1 MRFGF
6 HISINGGFNKVV
18 ERALKKECQTIQ
30 LFSRNPRGWSFGK
43 LDMNAITEFKQAIK
57 QSDISPVF
65 VHMPYLPNL
74 ATQDK
79 IAFKKSLDSLIAE
92 LERCDIIGAQFLIM
106 HIGRRMQ
113 STEAQAFKKVS
124 QGINTAFKKVKNQ
137 VRLLMENTAGM
148 GTEIG
153 YNFTHIKEIFDRVED
168 NDRLGVVID
177 TAHIFEA
184 GYPIHTRQGL
194 DKTLREFDEL
204 VGIQKLHLLHLN
216 DSKTDFNSR
225 VDRHW
230 HIGEGKIGL
239 DGFRNIVNHSL
250 LKHLPGI
257 METPRKDEKEDLKNM
272 KVIRGLVKHNKTF

>member
-6 HISINGGFNKVV
+6 HISITGGFNKVV
-18 ERALKKECQTIQ
+18 ERALAKQCQTIQ
-30 LFSRNPRGWSFGK
+30 LFSRNPRGWNFGK
-43 LDMNAITEFKQAIK
+43 LDMNDIREFQQAVKQA
-57 QSDISPVF
+57 DISPVF

-79 IAFKKSLDSLIAE
+79 TGFQKSLDSLIAE
-92 LERCDIIGAQFLIM
+92 LERCELIGAQFLIM

-113 STEAQAFKKVS
+113 STEAQALKKVS
-124 QGINTAFKKVKNQ
+124 QGVNIAFKKVKNQ

-148 GTEIG
+148 GSEIG
-153 YNFTHIKEIFDRVED
+153 YNFTHIKEIFNRVED
-168 NDRLGVVID
+168 NDRLGVIID

-184 GYPIHTRQGL
+184 GYPIHTKQGL
-194 DKTLREFDEL
+194 DKTLKELDEL
-204 VGIQKLHLLHLN
+204 VGIQRLHLLHLN
-216 DSKTDFNSR
+216 DSKTDFDSR

-239 DGFRNIVNHSL
+239 ESFKNIVNHPL
-250 LKHLPGI
+250 LRHLPGI

-272 KVIRGLVKHNKTF
+272 KIIKRISQYN

>member
-18 ERALKKECQTIQ
+18 ERALSKQCQTIQ
-30 LFSRNPRGWSFGK
+30 LFSRNPRGWNFGN
-43 LDMNAITEFKQAIK
+43 LNINDIREYQQAIK

-74 ATQDK
+74 ATQDR
-79 IAFKKSLDSLIAE
+79 IAFKKSLNSLTAE

-106 HIGRRMQ
+106 HIGRRMD
-113 STEAQAFKKVS
+113 SSEKQALAKVS
-124 QGINTAFKKVKNQ
+124 QGINTSFHEVKNS
-137 VRLLMENTAGM
+137 VKLLLENTAGM
-148 GTEIG
+148 GSEIG
-153 YNFTHIKEIFDRVED
+153 YNFIQIKEIFDRVED

-184 GYPIHTRQGL
+184 GYPIHTKQGL
-194 DKTLREFDEL
+194 DKTLKEFDEL
-204 VGIQKLHLLHLN
+204 VGIQRLHLLHLN
-216 DSKTDFNSR
+216 DSKTDFDSR

-239 DGFRNIVNHSL
+239 EGFKNIVNHPL
-250 LKHLPGI
+250 LRHLSGI

-272 KVIRGLVKHNKTF
+272 KVIRRLVKHN

>member
-6 HISINGGFNKVV
+6 HISIGKGFNKVV

-30 LFSRNPRGWSFGK
+30 LFSRNPRGWNFSK
-43 LDMNAITEFKQAIK
+43 LDMNDIREFQQAVKQA
-57 QSDISPVF
+57 DISPVF

-79 IAFKKSLDSLIAE
+79 ITFKKSLDSLIVE
-92 LERCDIIGAQFLIM
+92 LKRCELIDAQFLIM

-113 STEAQAFKKVS
+113 STEAQALKKVS
-124 QGINTAFKKVKNQ
+124 QGINIAFKKVKNQ

-148 GTEIG
+148 GSEIG
-153 YNFTHIKEIFDRVED
+153 YNFTQIKEIFDRVED
-168 NDRLGVVID
+168 IDRLGVVID

-184 GYPIHTRQGL
+184 GYPIHTKQGL

-204 VGIQKLHLLHLN
+204 VGIQRLHLLHLN
-216 DSKTDFNSR
+216 DSKTDFDSR

-239 DGFRNIVNHSL
+239 EGFRNIVNHPL
-250 LKHLPGI
+250 LRHLPGI

-272 KVIRGLVKHNKTF
+272 KVIKSISKYN